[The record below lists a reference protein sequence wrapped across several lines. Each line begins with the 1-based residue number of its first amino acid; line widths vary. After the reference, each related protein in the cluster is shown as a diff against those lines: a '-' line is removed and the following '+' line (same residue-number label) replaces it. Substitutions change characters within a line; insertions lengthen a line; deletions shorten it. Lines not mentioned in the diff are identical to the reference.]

1 MEDTEEKPFPF
12 FNLPAEIRNMI
23 FKHLLVSCRGCLWV
37 TARWEE
43 PYYYR
48 YTDEGYKDYKD
59 GQKTPINW
67 DFDEEL
73 SEEVLSE
80 IELISDA
87 SRHPLNGP
95 YRAFH
100 KCHADSMPSEYFTP
114 QLLTVSK
121 QMYHEAGSFFYSN
134 QEFAFETWTD
144 FHLFLE
150 KADRTHASKTRHVR
164 LPISLPGIPGDPKDR
179 AGSEDETITTFPVIR
194 PWYGWDSYQDSYSS
208 LLSALPALS
217 TLTLILPE
225 HLTVLDLTMAKP
237 NEKLP
242 KNLVLRMQS
251 LFSRKLDHRD
261 DSSALDRE
269 TVEIL
274 ILQFWKLQG
283 RIYESKEVQEYSGAL
298 SGPRK
303 MERAWDWPFWERSPH
318 WCVDDMLTVDLDK
331 VLGIK
336 KDYGS
341 QGEKFGQSQASEN

>member
-1 MEDTEEKPFPF
+1 MEDTEDKPFPF
-12 FNLPAEIRNMI
+12 FKLPAEIRNMI
-23 FKHLLVSCRGCLWV
+23 FRYLLVSCRGCLWV
-37 TARWEE
+37 TARWKE

-48 YTDEGYKDYKD
+48 HTDEGYKDHKD
-59 GQKTPINW
+59 GQRTPINW

-73 SEEVLSE
+73 SEEILSE

-87 SRHPLNGP
+87 SRHCLNGP

-100 KCHADSMPSEYFTP
+100 KCHVDSMPSEYFTP
-114 QLLTVSK
+114 QLLVVSK
-121 QMYHEAGSFFYSN
+121 QMYYEAGSFFYSN

-150 KADRTHASKTRHVR
+150 KTDQTHVSKTRHVR
-164 LPISLPGIPGDPKDR
+164 LPILLPGIPARDPEYR
-179 AGSEDETITTFPVIR
+179 AGSEDERITTYPVIR
-194 PWYGWDSYQDSYSS
+194 PWYGWNSYQDSYSF
-208 LLSALPALS
+208 LLYALPGLS
-217 TLTLILPE
+217 TLTFILPE

-237 NEKLP
+237 NETLP

-269 TVEIL
+269 TVELL

-283 RIYESKEVQEYSGAL
+283 RYDSTEVQEYRGTQA
-298 SGPRK
+298 GPRK

-336 KDYGS
+336 KDDDS
-341 QGEKFGQSQASEN
+341 QAEAAEQSQASEG